1 MTARH
6 REGGGAIDRYPPR
19 LGASLVQRPVWLAGR
34 FLPPRGDVLMLAC
47 AADPETTR
55 TRAHALRWGLLTTV
69 GAGAVLLLAR
79 ALTPASATSAVAME
93 RFAGQA
99 LALGAPVA
107 GGLVLGWLSLWRS

>member
-1 MTARH
+1 
-6 REGGGAIDRYPPR
+6 
-19 LGASLVQRPVWLAGR
+19 
-34 FLPPRGDVLMLAC
+34 MLAC

-55 TRAHALRWGLLTTV
+55 TRAHALRWSIL
-69 GAGAVLLLAR
+69 AAVAAWAALLA
-79 ALTPASATSAVAME
+79 ASLLTPASATSAVAME